1 MKKVFNN
8 YRGLPR
14 SIYVLF
20 CIQVINRFGDF
31 VVPFLTLLM
40 TERLGFSFAVT
51 GIIVMI
57 ASIITIPASFLG
69 GRYADQIGRKKVYL
83 VGQALSASFIL
94 FCGFVKNPIV
104 ITVLI
109 MISSFFNG
117 FVRPALSAIVAD
129 VLPPD
134 KRQSGSSLI
143 YLGINL
149 GVAIGPVVAGFL
161 FNNFLQLFFI
171 GDAVTS
177 FIAVIIVFIFIK
189 ETNPIHIE
197 SETHNLNE
205 AAADGNL
212 LKVLLKRPEI
222 LAFLTVYVL
231 YCFVYTQYKFSLPM
245 TMNKLFLGNGP
256 SQYGFLLSVNA
267 LTVIFLTI
275 IILEIT
281 KKFRPLTNIIL
292 GGIFYTIGFG
302 MIGLIHSFSLFI
314 LSTILWSIGEILI
327 VTNFN
332 VYLANN
338 SPKNFRARINAV
350 GNLSWSAGGAL
361 GTSIMGFYINGFGID
376 KVWPLVFVISCISV
390 GLMLMLQ
397 LYNLKIKL

>member
-1 MKKVFNN
+1 MKKILNN

-20 CIQVINRFGDF
+20 CVQVINRFGDF
-31 VVPFLTLLM
+31 VVPFLTLLL
-40 TERLGFSFAVT
+40 TERLGFSFTIT

-57 ASIITIPASFLG
+57 ASVITIPASFLG
-69 GRYADQIGRKKVYL
+69 GKYADQIGRKKTYL
-83 VGQALSASFIL
+83 VGQALAAGFIL
-94 FCGFVKNPIV
+94 LCGFAKNPLL
-104 ITVLI
+104 ITVFI
-109 MISSFFNG
+109 MVSSFFNG
-117 FVRPALSAIVAD
+117 FVRPSLSAIVAD
-129 VLPPD
+129 VLPSD

-149 GVAIGPVVAGFL
+149 GVAIGPVAAGFL
-161 FNNFLQLFFI
+161 FNNYLPLFFI
-171 GDAVTS
+171 GDAITS
-177 FIAVIIVFIFIK
+177 FVAVIIVIIFIK
-189 ETNPIHIE
+189 ETNPMHTK
-197 SETHNLNE
+197 SETDNSHE
-205 AAADGNL
+205 KVAEGNL
-212 LKVLLKRPEI
+212 LRVLLKRPQI
-222 LAFLTVYVL
+222 LMFLSIYVL

-245 TMNKLFLGNGP
+245 MMNKLFLERGP
-256 SQYGFLLSVNA
+256 GKYGFLLSINA

-292 GGIFYTIGFG
+292 GGIFYSIGFG

-314 LSTILWSIGEILI
+314 LSTILWSIGEILV

-350 GNLSWSAGGAL
+350 GNLSWATGAAL
-361 GTSIMGFYINGFGID
+361 GTSLMGLYINSVGINA
-376 KVWPLVFVISCISV
+376 VWPFIFVISCVSV
-390 GLMLMLQ
+390 GFMLILQ
-397 LYNLKIKL
+397 LYNLKVK